1 MRDYGI
7 LVIVIVSMPVVF
19 INHYFSLIPTDRR
32 MLGITLGSV
41 IGFVSLATIVCFAA
55 LLICFI
61 VPCCPMRKL
70 YRQRYTRL
78 SNETD
83 NNPASAFAETTFT
96 EVSSS
101 PPLNTL
107 NLTSAT
113 AAGIIPT
120 GHTLVSS
127 VDTDVHTADPPTA
140 NSDSLAPA
148 ATPGDT
154 LATTP
159 SEAVSM
165 APEPTSSDGDD
176 TSLLDVSE
184 TTQLIQD
191 ADNDPH
197 PPQIHITVPS
207 PDASNVPPPGS
218 HSGEGG
224 EPSLPTSHESDD
236 THVM

>member
-1 MRDYGI
+1 
-7 LVIVIVSMPVVF
+7 
-19 INHYFSLIPTDRR
+19 

-41 IGFVSLATIVCFAA
+41 IGFVSLATIICFAA

-61 VPCCPMRKL
+61 VPGCPMRKL
-70 YRQRYTRL
+70 YHQRYTRL
-78 SNETD
+78 SG
-83 NNPASAFAETTFT
+83 SAFAETSFT
-96 EVSSS
+96 EVSGS

-107 NLTSAT
+107 NLTSTT
-113 AAGIIPT
+113 AAGIVPT

-127 VDTDVHTADPPTA
+127 VDTDVHTVDPPTA

-159 SEAVSM
+159 SEAISM
-165 APEPTSSDGDD
+165 APEPTSSDGDN

-191 ADNDPH
+191 ADTDPH

-207 PDASNVPPPGS
+207 PDASNAPPPGS

-236 THVM
+236 TYVM